1 MQKVSLIIPSH
12 NNLRHLKNVYT
23 SIVKH
28 APQSEV
34 ILLDDGSDD
43 GTWEWM
49 SELAESHQHLEVKVY
64 KSNKRVGH
72 TILYDEGIK
81 MATNDIVGILHAD
94 MIIGP
99 NYVENLI
106 KHLKPRTVVCATR
119 IEPPL
124 HPEGREK
131 IIKDFGMD
139 FDTLDVNGFESYCN
153 EIQEQEK
160 DVTTKGMFAPWLLYK
175 TDFEEIG
182 GHDTIFAPFP
192 YEDSDLFQ
200 RWILNGYEMIQSRD
214 SLVYHL
220 TCRGHR
226 WTDEIR
232 KDSDDFKLFE
242 QRARKN
248 YLRKWGS
255 WVKND
260 AYQHPII
267 SPVYHKTLVL
277 RGTVTLNLI
286 DFFEPFFNKIFIH
299 EKLKNV
305 VDEFLESANKLNAIE
320 PSIKCDLNQKF
331 YYYCDGEVMLLD
343 STNVAVFI
351 DCDRITNDDVNV
363 ITNLND
369 IVKDTN
375 DVGQFEIGNLKIDI
389 KDLTE
394 YQDSLIFSL
403 NGGIKKV

>member
-1 MQKVSLIIPSH
+1 MKNISLIVPSH
-12 NNLRHLKNVYT
+12 NNLRHLKNLYT
-23 SIVKH
+23 SVKKH
-28 APQSEV
+28 ASNCEL
-34 ILLDDGSDD
+34 ILIDDASTD
-43 GTWEWM
+43 GTWEWIL
-49 SELAESHQHLEVKVY
+49 ELAESHQHREVKAY
-64 KSNKRVGH
+64 QSEKRVGH
-72 TILYDEGIK
+72 TILYDKGIE

-99 NYVENLI
+99 NYVENLL
-106 KHLKPRTVVCATR
+106 KHLKPGKVVCGTR

-131 IIKDFGMD
+131 IIKDFGLD
-139 FDTLDVNGFESYCN
+139 FDTLDIYSFEECCIELQDQYKNKISN
-153 EIQEQEK
+153 
-160 DVTTKGMFAPWLLYK
+160 GMFAPWVIYK
-175 TDFEEIG
+175 EDFNSIG
-182 GHDTIFAPFP
+182 GHDSIFAPFP

-200 RWILNGYEMIQSRD
+200 RWLLNGYELVQSRD
-214 SLVYHL
+214 AFVYHL

-242 QRARKN
+242 KRARKN

-267 SPVYHKTLVL
+267 SPVYHKTLVI
-277 RGTVTLNLI
+277 RGLNTLNLI
-286 DFFEPFFNKIFIH
+286 EFLEPLFNKILIH
-299 EKLKNV
+299 NRCKTIVNKFLDLENELNSIEPPVKCELDGKFVYYDEEPFSVDDTNV
-305 VDEFLESANKLNAIE
+305 V
-320 PSIKCDLNQKF
+320 
-331 YYYCDGEVMLLD
+331 
-343 STNVAVFI
+343 VFI
-351 DCDRITNDDVNV
+351 DDSTIKNEDINV

-375 DVGQFEIGNLKIDI
+375 EIGEFEYGNIKIHI

-394 YQDSLIFSL
+394 RQNELII
-403 NGGIKKV
+403 NINR